1 MDQTSGYT
9 LYPKRWVVLVVF
21 MLINLAIQLLWISYA
36 PINGAAAEYYGVSE
50 LQIGFLAMS
59 FMVAFIPLSIPVSWL
74 IDTIGFKF
82 AVSIGAILMGISGIA
97 RGLAADHYSLVLIST
112 IGLAAAQPF
121 LLNSWTKA
129 AANWFGPKER
139 ATAVGLVIL
148 ANLVGTAVGMVLP
161 PSLIGMGIA
170 NMQLAFGGFA
180 ALTAILF
187 IVFAGDKPTSPPC
200 PPEMEERS
208 LMLAGLKHAIRQPGF
223 WLYAAIWFLGM
234 GVFNGIS
241 TWVEGI
247 IKPRGFSAMDAGTM
261 GAMLILGGLV
271 GAVAIPAISDKT
283 GKRVLFIRIG
293 MFLSIPGLIG
303 LTLTHLPWL
312 LFTSSFIFGF
322 FLISTSPVGMQYV
335 AEVTYPTPEG
345 TSNGLIQ
352 LIGQA
357 SVVFVYIME
366 ALRTGKGDF
375 LPAMLVCVVM
385 IMLGALITLW
395 MKDMK
400 NRVSAR

>member
-1 MDQTSGYT
+1 MNQTSGFT
-9 LYPKRWVVLVVF
+9 LYPKRWVVLAAF

-36 PINGAAAEYYGVSE
+36 PINGSAAEYYGVSE

-59 FMVAFIPLSIPVSWL
+59 FMIAFIPLSIPVSWL

-82 AVSIGAILMGISGIA
+82 AVSIGAILMGISGVA
-97 RGLAADHYSLVLIST
+97 RGLAADNYTLVLIST

-148 ANLVGTAVGMVLP
+148 ANLLGTAIGMVLP
-161 PSLIGMGIA
+161 PALMGMGIA
-170 NMQLAFGGFA
+170 NMQLAFGGFS

-187 IVFAGDKPTSPPC
+187 LIFAGDKPATPPC
-200 PPEMEERS
+200 PPEMEDRS
-208 LMLAGLKHAIRQPGF
+208 LMLAGLKNAIRQPGF
-223 WLYAAIWFLGM
+223 WLYASIWFLGM

-247 IKPRGFSAMDAGTM
+247 IRPRGFSAMDAGTM

-271 GAVAIPAISDKT
+271 GAVAIPAISDRS
-283 GKRVLFIRIG
+283 GKRVPFLRIG

-303 LTLTHLPWL
+303 LTLVNVPWL
-312 LFTSSFIFGF
+312 LFACSFLFGF

-366 ALRTGKGDF
+366 ALKTGEGDF
-375 LPAMLVCVVM
+375 LPAMLVCVAM
-385 IMLGALITLW
+385 IFIGAMITLW

-400 NRVSAR
+400 NRVTAG